1 MIEQET
7 WAAVRGY
14 EFLYEVSSLGRVKSL
29 GRSIVRSDGRKR
41 TIRPRILSA
50 SHDARGYA
58 SVGLTNMSGEIT
70 TIRVHRVVA
79 DAFLGI
85 PTGMVVDHI
94 NGNRS
99 DNRLCNLRVC
109 SSMRNLTFRNTEK
122 TFKSKHP
129 NVYWDPSR
137 KRFRSVYQYNKTSVR
152 VGDYKTIDEAISAVT
167 AHKCSLGLLP

>member
-7 WAAVRGY
+7 WASVRGL
-14 EFLYEVSSLGRVKSL
+14 ESLYEVSSLGRVRSL
-29 GRSIVRSDGRKR
+29 GRFMVRSDGRKR

-50 SHDARGYA
+50 SYDARGYA
-58 SVGLTNMSGEIT
+58 SVGLTNLSGEIT

-94 NGNRS
+94 NGDRS
-99 DNRLCNLRVC
+99 DNRLSNLRVC
-109 SSMRNLTFRNTEK
+109 SSMNNLTFRNTEK

-129 NVYWDPSR
+129 NIYWDPSR
-137 KRFRSVYQYNKTSVR
+137 QRFRAAYQYNKNPIR
-152 VGDYKTIDEAISAVT
+152 VGDFKTIDEAISAIT